1 MQKSAL
7 TVALSGEPQKE
18 EQTGVDINLSLLA
31 DYTSFPCLFSTE
43 ESSSDSSETDDTSD
57 QILASQF
64 NIQGELMGTDY
75 PLHPQKRRGGKEVD
89 PGTFWESGLGS
100 IPEYYGRLRAN
111 YLTEEIIGSLPEALS
126 QKQKDQILSCT
137 ALSPSAQLVQDMG
150 SSTLSMRSKH
160 GKIARRSILKGSV
173 MVFVTAGSSGKR
185 FIYKRAKQ
193 LGVRTIIIDGPDS
206 WSQYLAKEGVIE
218 KFFPLDMTDA
228 DSVFERCMKVLKSV
242 QSEFG
247 QLDGVLTFCELA
259 VPLVSRLAEHLGL
272 PCNTSN
278 AVDNAR
284 NKFKTR
290 EAVEAAKLPCPRHY
304 LIKSKEQI
312 QKAQEWV
319 GFPAVIK
326 PIFGAA
332 SIGVVRV
339 NSSEELIQAYH

>member
-284 NKFKTR
+284 YQ
-290 EAVEAAKLPCPRHY
+290 AAFDRQRDERPDRRSGWANSAAPRG
-304 LIKSKEQI
+304 STPM
-312 QKAQEWV
+312 
-319 GFPAVIK
+319 PAATTGLAA
-326 PIFGAA
+326 GA
-332 SIGVVRV
+332 
-339 NSSEELIQAYH
+339 